1 MTTDLKFISFEGIDF
16 SGKTTQIE
24 LLANE
29 LKKRGEKVIVMR
41 EPGGTAIS
49 EKIRGILL
57 DKKNDNMTNICELL
71 LYSAARH
78 QLVLEKI
85 SKELE
90 SGNFVI
96 ADRYV
101 DSTIAYQGY
110 GRKISL
116 NLINEINKVVTEGVL
131 PSLTFFLDLKPESI
145 IERKQNRKQ
154 SSDRLEDTGIEFY
167 KRIREGYLK
176 IAENEIERIKVI
188 NADKSITQ
196 IKDEVWEF
204 VLSKITLK

>member
-16 SGKTTQIE
+16 SGKTTQVE

-49 EKIRGILL
+49 EKIREILL

-176 IAENEIERIKVI
+176 IAENKIERIKVI

-196 IKDEVWEF
+196 IKDEIWEF